1 MMKNPRSIF
10 MARFQRFTFLVNP
23 DERRVISAL
32 AELLKR
38 SQSDAIRII
47 LLEAAQ
53 KNNICA
59 NNLEKG
65 MSNDR
70 NKQLNTTS
78 VDND

>member
-1 MMKNPRSIF
+1 

-32 AELLKR
+32 AELMKR

-59 NNLEKG
+59 YYNLEKG
-65 MSNDR
+65 MDNDR
-70 NKQLNTTS
+70 DKQLNTIS
-78 VDND
+78 ADND

>member
-1 MMKNPRSIF
+1 

-59 NNLEKG
+59 NNLENG
-65 MSNDR
+65 LSNDR
-70 NKQLNTTS
+70 NKQLNAISETS
-78 VDND
+78 INLS

>member
-1 MMKNPRSIF
+1 MKNPRSIF

-47 LLEAAQ
+47 LLETAQ

-59 NNLEKG
+59 YNLQKG
-65 MSNDR
+65 KGNDR
-70 NKQLNTTS
+70 DKQLNTIS